1 MFNQYPALVFLILCL
16 TNIFLPRFRLSLS
29 PNLFHVDRSSCVES
43 KTVTNLICKLWLIVS
58 IFVTAQRL
66 RVQSSY
72 VDIMIWYICNA
83 HYLYSLFHV
92 KNLFI
97 QVINKESTLVLALP
111 IVFSSI
117 YMIDHWKNFL
127 FYSFELSCTQ
137 QQNNSLYILILY
149 MSLLRVSVNYFSL
162 PSL

>member
-66 RVQSSY
+66 KVQSSY

-97 QVINKESTLVLALP
+97 QVINKESTLVLYCVSLTTEK
-111 IVFSSI
+111 I
-117 YMIDHWKNFL
+117 YL

>member
-58 IFVTAQRL
+58 IFATAQRL

-97 QVINKESTLVLALP
+97 QVINKESTLVLYCVSLTTEK
-111 IVFSSI
+111 I
-117 YMIDHWKNFL
+117 YL

>member
-66 RVQSSY
+66 KVQSSY

-97 QVINKESTLVLALP
+97 QVINKESTLVLSC
-111 IVFSSI
+111 FRC
-117 YMIDHWKNFL
+117 HWKNLPVLFL
-127 FYSFELSCTQ
+127 WTLVHTAATKQQLIDPHIIYVSATCLCKLFLS
-137 QQNNSLYILILY
+137 S
-149 MSLLRVSVNYFSL
+149 
-162 PSL
+162 

>member
-66 RVQSSY
+66 KVQSSY

-97 QVINKESTLVLALP
+97 QVINKEATLVLYCFHFP
-111 IVFSSI
+111 
-117 YMIDHWKNFL
+117 WKNLPVLFL
-127 FYSFELSCTQ
+127 WTLVHTAATKQQLIDPHIIYVSATCLCKLFLS
-137 QQNNSLYILILY
+137 S
-149 MSLLRVSVNYFSL
+149 
-162 PSL
+162 

>member
-117 YMIDHWKNFL
+117 YMIDHWKNLPVLFL
-127 FYSFELSCTQ
+127 WTLVHTATKQ
-137 QQNNSLYILILY
+137 QLIYPHIY
-149 MSLLRVSVNYFSL
+149 MSLLRVSVNSFSL

>member
-72 VDIMIWYICNA
+72 IDIIIWYICNA

-97 QVINKESTLVLALP
+97 QVINKESTLVLYCVSLTTEK
-111 IVFSSI
+111 I
-117 YMIDHWKNFL
+117 YL

>member
-97 QVINKESTLVLALP
+97 QVINKESTLVLYC
-111 IVFSSI
+111 VF
-117 YMIDHWKNFL
+117 IDHWKNLPVLFL
-127 FYSFELSCTQ
+127 WTLVHTATKQQLIYPHIIYVSATCLCKLFLS
-137 QQNNSLYILILY
+137 S
-149 MSLLRVSVNYFSL
+149 
-162 PSL
+162 

>member
-97 QVINKESTLVLALP
+97 QVINKESTLVLYCVSLTTEK
-111 IVFSSI
+111 I
-117 YMIDHWKNFL
+117 YL

>member
-43 KTVTNLICKLWLIVS
+43 KTVTNLTCKLWLIVS

-83 HYLYSLFHV
+83 QYLYSLFHV

-97 QVINKESTLVLALP
+97 QVINKESTLVF
-111 IVFSSI
+111 IVFSLPTEKI
-117 YMIDHWKNFL
+117 Y
-127 FYSFELSCTQ
+127 
-137 QQNNSLYILILY
+137 LILFLWTLVHTATKQQLIY
-149 MSLLRVSVNYFSL
+149 PHIIYVSATCLCKLFLS
-162 PSL
+162 S

>member
-1 MFNQYPALVFLILCL
+1 MFNQYPALVFLIVCL

-66 RVQSSY
+66 KVQSSY

-97 QVINKESTLVLALP
+97 QVINKESTLVLYC
-111 IVFSSI
+111 FHC
-117 YMIDHWKNFL
+117 HWKNLPVLFL
-127 FYSFELSCTQ
+127 WTLVHTAATKQQLIDPHIIYVSARCLCKLFLS
-137 QQNNSLYILILY
+137 S
-149 MSLLRVSVNYFSL
+149 
-162 PSL
+162 

>member
-1 MFNQYPALVFLILCL
+1 MFNQYPALVLLILCL

-97 QVINKESTLVLALP
+97 QVINKVLYC
-111 IVFSSI
+111 VF
-117 YMIDHWKNFL
+117 IDHWKNLPVLFLWTLVHTATKQQLIYPHIIYVSATCLCKLFL
-127 FYSFELSCTQ
+127 FF
-137 QQNNSLYILILY
+137 
-149 MSLLRVSVNYFSL
+149 F
-162 PSL
+162 